1 MCSRVAYDTVWL
13 RGLHMKLLETIPDK
27 HLVGFIMELLSNRSF
42 RLHTSNGQSSRVRR
56 LRNGVPQ
63 GSVLAPMLFNIYIY
77 DLPLTTSRKYGYADD
92 LAILLSRA
100 SWEAVEE
107 GLSEDMNIL
116 SSYLKDW
123 RLKLSVDKTVATMF
137 HLYNR
142 EATREPNIM
151 VDNARLQS
159 QSSPTYLGVKLDRTL
174 SFKQHLDSVRGKTT
188 ARAALI
194 RRLAGTTWGASTK
207 TLRIST
213 EALVFP
219 SAEYCAPVWSRSPH
233 VQKLDAPLNSALRT
247 VSGCLRATPTN
258 QLPVLAGIAPAAI
271 RRDAATLALARKAQL
286 SESHL
291 LHKAVTEIPHRTR
304 LKSRRPFARQ
314 AQELLCSTPA
324 DTSKASW
331 VKARWRDQW
340 KAAEPSR
347 LHHFIEDPTDV
358 PGQDLPRKEWTT
370 LNRLRTGVGRFGASM
385 QRWGLTD
392 SARCECGEAS
402 QTVEHV
408 MTSCPTYRP
417 PNGDQGL
424 KDLDKET
431 LDWLTATELKV

>member
-1 MCSRVAYDTVWL
+1 MSTTDQVTLLCHDIEDSLQAGEKAGAVFLDLTAAYDTVWL

-107 GLSEDMNIL
+107 GLTEDMNIL

-174 SFKQHLDSVRGKTT
+174 SFKQHARLD
-188 ARAALI
+188 
-194 RRLAGTTWGASTK
+194 GAYTKLLMRIKCLSWKRHPTIQQIYGDLPRVST
-207 TLRIST
+207 I
-213 EALVFP
+213 V
-219 SAEYCAPVWSRSPH
+219 
-233 VQKLDAPLNSALRT
+233 
-247 VSGCLRATPTN
+247 
-258 QLPVLAGIAPAAI
+258 
-271 RRDAATLALARKAQL
+271 
-286 SESHL
+286 
-291 LHKAVTEIPHRTR
+291 
-304 LKSRRPFARQ
+304 KSRRLQFAGHCQR
-314 AQELLCSTPA
+314 ATNEV
-324 DTSKASW
+324 ASSF
-331 VKARWRDQW
+331 VLWRP
-340 KAAEPSR
+340 K
-347 LHHFIEDPTDV
+347 
-358 PGQDLPRKEWTT
+358 
-370 LNRLRTGVGRFGASM
+370 
-385 QRWGLTD
+385 
-392 SARCECGEAS
+392 
-402 QTVEHV
+402 
-408 MTSCPTYRP
+408 
-417 PNGDQGL
+417 PNGRRNNKLSYPDILSRDSGITQ
-424 KDLDKET
+424 D
-431 LDWLTATELKV
+431 ELYTSV